1 MTNTSV
7 LPKRHFKFL
16 TGLAL
21 VVAGGYL
28 NVAGIFGWEVTAP
41 AIVIG
46 FLLLRHELI
55 WHWAYSLSAVVGLSL
70 LVLHWWPLL
79 MFFAAFPKTKH
90 VRVIEEEG
98 SDMNTSKTN
107 YWLMALYL
115 LPLVFTIGLLTMGYL
130 SSADKISIDEISI
143 DDVYRKLLVIVPA
156 LILFSLF
163 AWVSLKGAVSVV
175 GIILLFVVFGFTW
188 LSVPLAIGILISLR
202 KLNDAGFFKYSHD
215 SDYDHR
221 ERYRELFR
229 LNINGS
235 DPGASGQI
243 DNNTNTNTNPWIF

>member
-130 SSADKISIDEISI
+130 SSADTADKILIDEISM
-143 DDVYRKLLVIVPA
+143 DDVYRKLLLIVFA
-156 LILFSLF
+156 LIWFSLF
-163 AWVSLKGAVSVV
+163 AWVSLKGTLSVV
-175 GIILLFVVFGFTW
+175 GIILLFVVFGFAW
-188 LSVPLAIGILISLR
+188 LYVPLAIGILIFLKRLKPSDSIEWETEDLVESVFWTG
-202 KLNDAGFFKYSHD
+202 AGVYWKPDD
-215 SDYDHR
+215 SFDSFDS
-221 ERYRELFR
+221 F
-229 LNINGS
+229 NGF
-235 DPGASGQI
+235 I
-243 DNNTNTNTNPWIF
+243 DEQL

>member
-21 VVAGGYL
+21 VVAGGYF

-130 SSADKISIDEISI
+130 SSADKISIDEISM

-202 KLNDAGFFKYSHD
+202 KLNDAGFFKYSHE
-215 SDYDHR
+215 SDYDYHR
-221 ERYRELFR
+221 RWNRNSVSVSF
-229 LNINGS
+229 NGS
-235 DPGASGQI
+235 DPGADIQV
-243 DNNTNTNTNPWIF
+243 